1 MSITRVNQ
9 QKIEVYVSM
18 IDDLLQILD
27 RLENCGTGT
36 DVSGSSVPIPVIGKI
51 GISDLNIEIGM
62 EYFLYINLFGPPK
75 EGVFDPS
82 LLNKARRQ
90 LCIDSGET
98 TDNWPC
104 NRCATPVCNSCGLC
118 SAGCCNFCKCKRPTG
133 ATGATGATGSIFKSL
148 CGKHGCVCPGCATGP
163 SGATGPCSIC
173 NDTIYPLGWTGST
186 QWTLLSDIS
195 GETGACSHGA
205 TGAHSHNTSG
215 THSHTNDIDTSA
227 HGPCCRSCGPRQPSG
242 CGRCSCHSR
251 ISVASYVM
259 ALPVYVDPNGNT
271 VIMQG
276 GNGFAMDSY
285 TYASTGFGGGGGIIS
300 GGGSGGGG
308 IISGGGGGTTNG
320 GSGGGTTTGG
330 VISGPG
336 GSGGGTV
343 AGATGASGR
352 IIDTD
357 VIRNFGNLGIPLN

>member
-27 RLENCGTGT
+27 RLENCGNGA
-36 DVSGSSVPIPVIGKI
+36 DVSGAGISIPVIGKI

-75 EGVFDPS
+75 EGIFDPS

-104 NRCATPVCNSCGLC
+104 NRCATPVCNTCGLC
-118 SAGCCNFCKCKRPTG
+118 SASCCKFCKCKSTSCAG
-133 ATGATGATGSIFKSL
+133 ATGTTGVMGATFKSL
-148 CGKHGCVCPGCATGP
+148 CGKYGCVCPGCATGP

-186 QWTLLSDIS
+186 QWTLLSDIP
-195 GETGACSHGA
+195 GTTGGCSTGA
-205 TGAHSHNTSG
+205 TGA
-215 THSHTNDIDTSA
+215 HSHTNDIDTSA
-227 HGPCCRSCGPRQPSG
+227 HGPCCRTCGPRQPSG

-271 VIMQG
+271 VILQG
-276 GNGFAMDSY
+276 GDGYPMDSY
-285 TYASTGFGGGGGIIS
+285 TYATTGFGGGGGMIS
-300 GGGSGGGG
+300 GGS
-308 IISGGGGGTTNG
+308 TTNG
-320 GSGGGTTTGG
+320 GSSSGTTNGNG
-330 VISGPG
+330 VISGSG
-336 GSGGGTV
+336 GSGSGTV

-352 IIDTD
+352 IVDTD